1 MTANQKMGVG
11 VLVIGAAMLFAIEAV
26 CTRARNEVWH
36 DDQSLW
42 ADAVKKAPNDGRAW
56 MNLGVAVM
64 AKNDLR
70 SAEEYFQ
77 VAKLCAPT
85 YSLVYVNLGVLY
97 GATGRD
103 DLARLNF
110 EEAIRL
116 APGDSNSYTYYNE
129 WRRKIQSRGAK

>member
-1 MTANQKMGVG
+1 MKKARVELAVG
-11 VLVIGAAMLFAIEAV
+11 LAFLAALLGTEIH
-26 CTRARNEVWH
+26 CTRHRNEVWR
-36 DDQSLW
+36 DESLW
-42 ADAVKKAPNDGRAW
+42 SDAAKKAPNDGRAW

-64 AKNDLR
+64 AKGDFR

-97 GATGRD
+97 GAMGRD
-103 DLARLNF
+103 DLAKLNF

-116 APGDSNSYTYYNE
+116 APGDANSYTYYNE
-129 WRRKIQSRGAK
+129 WRRKIQSRIAK

>member
-1 MTANQKMGVG
+1 MKTG
-11 VLVIGAAMLFAIEAV
+11 VIGGVCLIALLGAEIH
-26 CTRARNEVWH
+26 CTRQRNEVWR
-36 DDQSLW
+36 DEQSLW
-42 ADAVKKAPNDGRAW
+42 SDAVKKAPNDGRAW

-103 DLARLNF
+103 DLAKLNF

-116 APGDSNSYTYYNE
+116 APGDANSYTYYNE
-129 WRRKIQSRGAK
+129 WRRKIQSRRAK

>member
-1 MTANQKMGVG
+1 MERCRQESA
-11 VLVIGAAMLFAIEAV
+11 ER
-26 CTRARNEVWH
+26 RARVDEPG
-36 DDQSLW
+36 SGG
-42 ADAVKKAPNDGRAW
+42 DGE
-56 MNLGVAVM
+56 GGF
-64 AKNDLR
+64 LR

-97 GATGRD
+97 GATGRG

-116 APGDSNSYTYYNE
+116 APGDANSYTYYNE
-129 WRRKIQSRGAK
+129 WRRMIQSRGAK